1 MAGDLVSRMGAWF
14 LIVTAV
20 FVYKGIKGIIKMHK
34 DKKFDKESEE
44 YFKQK
49 EEYFNKKIR
58 GVY

>member
-49 EEYFNKKIR
+49 EEYFNKK
-58 GVY
+58 